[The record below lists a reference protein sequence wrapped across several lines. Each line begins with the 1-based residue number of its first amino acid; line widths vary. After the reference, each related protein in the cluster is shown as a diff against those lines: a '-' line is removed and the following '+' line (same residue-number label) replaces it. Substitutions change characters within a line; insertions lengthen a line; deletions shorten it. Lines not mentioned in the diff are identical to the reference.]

1 MTQNTTEETPQ
12 EKPPHMTQ
20 DEKWL
25 AIDDYIVESFLD
37 EDPVLEAA
45 QAACDAAGL
54 PQIQVAPLQ
63 GKFLMML
70 ARALNALKIL
80 EVGTLGGYSTIW
92 LARGLAD
99 DGHVTTLEL
108 DPQHAEVAERNF
120 EMAGLKDRITVR
132 QGPALESMAA
142 LHAEDAGP
150 FDLVFID
157 ADKPSTP
164 DYFEWAVKL
173 SRPGSFIVVDNVV
186 REGAILA
193 AQSDNKHVKGLRAF
207 YARAAASPRVTATAF
222 QTVGHK
228 GHDGLAIVQVTHT
241 P

>member
-1 MTQNTTEETPQ
+1 MSKKPPT

-20 DEKWL
+20 GDTWL
-25 AIDDYIVESFLD
+25 AVDDYIVESFLA
-37 EDPVLEAA
+37 EDPVLDAA

-54 PQIQVAPLQ
+54 PKIQIAPLQ
-63 GKFLMML
+63 GKLLMML
-70 ARALNALKIL
+70 ASALQAQNIL

-92 LARGLAD
+92 LARGLAE
-99 DGHVTTLEL
+99 GGRVTTLER
-108 DPQHAEVAERNF
+108 DPRHAEIAQSNF
-120 EMAGLKDRITVR
+120 DKAGFGDRIEVR
-132 QGPALESMAA
+132 LGPALETMAA
-142 LHAEDAGP
+142 LHAENAGP

-164 DYFEWAVKL
+164 DYFDAAVKL
-173 SRPGSFIVVDNVV
+173 ARLGTLIVVDNVV

-193 AQSDNKHVKGLRAF
+193 AQSDNKHVKGLRGF
-207 YARAAASPRVTATAF
+207 YARAAADPRVTATAF

-228 GHDGLAIVQVTHT
+228 GHDGLAIVQVTEA

>member
-1 MTQNTTEETPQ
+1 MTETSPP
-12 EKPPHMTQ
+12 EKPPYMTQ
-20 DEKWL
+20 DDKWI
-25 AIDDYIVESFLD
+25 AIDDYIVETFLED
-37 EDPVLEAA
+37 DPVLDAA

-54 PQIQVAPLQ
+54 PKIQVAPLQ

-70 ARALNALKIL
+70 ARALSARNIL

-92 LARGLAD
+92 LARGLSEG
-99 DGHVTTLEL
+99 GHVTTLEL
-108 DPQHAEVAERNF
+108 DPRHAEIARSNF
-120 EMAGLKDRITVR
+120 ENAGLADRITVR
-132 QGPALESMAA
+132 VGPALETMAA
-142 LHAEDAGP
+142 LQAEDAGP
-150 FDLVFID
+150 FDLIFID

-164 DYFEWAVKL
+164 DYFDAAVKL
-173 SRPGSFIVVDNVV
+173 ARAGSLIVVDNVV

-207 YARAAASPRVTATAF
+207 YARAAADPRVTATAF

-228 GHDGLAIVQVTHT
+228 GHDGLAIVQVIQA

>member
-1 MTQNTTEETPQ
+1 MTQTRPS
-12 EKPPHMTQ
+12 EKPPYMTQ
-20 DEKWL
+20 DDKWL
-25 AIDDYIVESFLD
+25 AVDDYIVESFLE
-37 EDPVLEAA
+37 EDPILDAA

-70 ARALNALKIL
+70 ARALRARNIL

-92 LARGLAD
+92 LARGLAEG
-99 DGHVTTLEL
+99 GHVTTLEL
-108 DPQHAEVAERNF
+108 DPGHAEVAERNF
-120 EMAGLKDRITVR
+120 ETAGLKDQITVR
-132 QGPALESMAA
+132 VGPALASMAA
-142 LHAEDAGP
+142 LHAEGTGP

-164 DYFEWAVKL
+164 DYFDWAVKL
-173 SRPGSFIVVDNVV
+173 SRAGSFIVVDNVV

-193 AQSDNKHVKGLRAF
+193 AQSDNKHVKGLRTF
-207 YARAAASPRVTATAF
+207 YARAAADPRVTATAF

-228 GHDGLAIVQVTHT
+228 GHDGLAIVEVTKA

>member
-1 MTQNTTEETPQ
+1 MTQQTPP
-12 EKPPHMTQ
+12 EKPPYMTQ

-25 AIDDYIVESFLD
+25 AIDDYIVETFLGD
-37 EDPVLEAA
+37 DPALEGALAA
-45 QAACDAAGL
+45 SDAAGL
-54 PQIQVAPLQ
+54 PRIQVASLQ

-70 ARALNALKIL
+70 ARALQARNIL

-92 LARGLAD
+92 LARGLS
-99 DGHVTTLEL
+99 DGGRVTTLEL
-108 DPQHAEVAERNF
+108 DPGHAEVARRNF
-120 EMAGLKDRITVR
+120 GNAGLGDRIDVR
-132 QGPALESMAA
+132 VGPALETMAA
-142 LHAEDAGP
+142 LHAEGAGP

-157 ADKPSTP
+157 ADKPRTP

-173 SRPGSFIVVDNVV
+173 GRAGTLIVVDNVV

-207 YARAAASPRVTATAF
+207 YARAAADPRVTATAF

-228 GHDGLAIVQVTHT
+228 CHDGLAIVQVIDAQ
-241 P
+241 